1 MPVRDPVRDS
11 GRARDAEDLDLLER
25 AARAAGPIALIY
37 WRRAPEAWEKPDDAG
52 PVSEAD
58 LAVDRSLRETLM
70 AARPSYGWL
79 SEETPDDLER
89 LRHEDVFIVDPIDGT
104 RAFLAGEKEFALS
117 LALVRGGIVVAGVVH
132 LPARD
137 LTYSA
142 RLGGPALCNG
152 REIRASSREDLT
164 GASVMTNRVNLD
176 PAQWPG
182 GIPEVNRVFRSSL
195 AYRLC
200 LAAEGRADAMLTLR
214 QTWEWDA
221 AAGSLIAAAAG
232 CRVTD
237 RHGAELVFNRR
248 VPQSDGVV
256 AAPPA
261 LHHGF
266 MRGLGV

>member
-1 MPVRDPVRDS
+1 MGP
-11 GRARDAEDLDLLER
+11 GRDAEDLDLLER

-37 WRRAPEAWEKPDDAG
+37 WRRAPEAWEKPGDAG

-58 LAVDRSLRETLM
+58 LAVDRSLRETLL

-79 SEETPDDLER
+79 SEETPDDLAR
-89 LRHEDVFIVDPIDGT
+89 LAHEDVFIVDPIDGT

-117 LALVRGGIVVAGVVH
+117 LALVRAGRVVAGVVH

-137 LTYSA
+137 LTYTA
-142 RLGGPALCNG
+142 CRGGPALCNG
-152 REIRASSREDLT
+152 REIRASSRADLT
-164 GASVMTNRVNLD
+164 GASVMTNRINLD

-182 GIPEVNRVFRSSL
+182 GVPEVKRVFRSSL

-214 QTWEWDA
+214 PTWEWDA
-221 AAGSLIAAAAG
+221 AAGSMIASAAG
-232 CRVTD
+232 CVVTD
-237 RHGAELVFNRR
+237 RRGDALVFNRAGA
-248 VPQSDGVV
+248 QSDGVL

-261 LHHGF
+261 LHQKLLA
-266 MRGLGV
+266 GLGVV